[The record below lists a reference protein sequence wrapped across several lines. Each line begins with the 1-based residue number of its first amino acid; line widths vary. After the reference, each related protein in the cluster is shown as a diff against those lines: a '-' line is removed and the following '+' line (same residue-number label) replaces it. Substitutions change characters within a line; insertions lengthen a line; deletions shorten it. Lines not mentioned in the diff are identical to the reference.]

1 MPNRT
6 INIPEY
12 LFEELYQVSTDY
24 NFVNMM
30 LNKDLDADKQ
40 LNSNWSTE
48 DLAAL
53 AIQQF
58 TTATKRENQSAIKT
72 IEESLRLRLDESETK
87 PLDELEEKRLK
98 ELQSQLAA
106 F

>member
-12 LFEELYQVSTDY
+12 LFEELYQVSMDY

-40 LNSNWSTE
+40 LKSNWSTE
-48 DLAAL
+48 DLATL

-58 TTATKRENQSAIKT
+58 TTATKQENKNAIKT
-72 IEESLRLRLDESETK
+72 IEVSLNQRLEELETK
-87 PLDELEEKRLK
+87 PLDELEDKRLK